1 MSNPG
6 IRSKRFSSRD
16 LPHYTPNDAPYFV
29 TFCLYGVYDRE
40 LREVNEGRMKFSA
53 YDKLLD
59 ATKEGPHHLKDPRCA
74 QIVYDKLL
82 WLSNEVLGMLAF
94 TIMSNHVHLM
104 MSLKDEQDLGDLLK
118 LVKGS
123 TARECNKALG
133 LTGQPFWQSERYDRV
148 IRWKEHRVTFE
159 YVVNNP
165 VKAGVVSEWR
175 EHPWTW
181 VNEKTHYDTVRKLV
195 E

>member
-1 MSNPG
+1 MGNPKHINPFVG
-6 IRSKRFSSRD
+6 SRD
-16 LPHYTPNDAPYFV
+16 LIHFTPNDAPYFV
-29 TFCLYGVYDRE
+29 TFCLYGLYDRE
-40 LREVNEGRMKFSA
+40 LALVKEKKMKFAA

-59 ATKEGPHHLKDPRCA
+59 NSIEGPLHLKDPRCA

-82 WLSNEVLGMLAF
+82 WLSEEVLGMHAF

-104 MSLKDEQDLGDLLK
+104 LSLKEEQSLGELLR

-123 TARECNKALG
+123 TARECNKILG
-133 LTGQPFWQSERYDRV
+133 LTGQTFWQSERYDRV

-159 YVVNNP
+159 YLVNNAT
-165 VKAGVVSEWR
+165 KAGIVKHWR

-181 VNEKTHYDTVRKLV
+181 VNERTHYSK
-195 E
+195 

>member
-6 IRSKRFSSRD
+6 IRSKGYSERD
-16 LPHYTPNDAPYFV
+16 LPHFTPNDSPYFV

-40 LREVNEGRMKFSA
+40 LQMVKEEKMRFSV

-59 ATKEGPHHLKDPRCA
+59 NATEGPHHLKDPRCA
-74 QIVYDKLL
+74 KIVYDKLL
-82 WLSNEVLGMLAF
+82 WLSEEVLGMHAF
-94 TIMSNHVHLM
+94 TVMSNHVHLM
-104 MSLKDEQDLGDLLK
+104 MSLKEEQDLGDLLK

-123 TARECNKALG
+123 TARECNKVLG
-133 LTGQPFWQSERYDRV
+133 LTGQTFWQSERYDRV

-165 VKAGVVSEWR
+165 KKADIVKEWR
-175 EHPWTW
+175 DHPWTW
-181 VNEKTHYDTVRKLV
+181 VNERTHYSK
-195 E
+195 